1 MMMSPSSLHLAVIRA
16 ANQDDAPLMK
26 MLFERSD
33 LPVES
38 GCMQRALLI
47 SVERDNP
54 ETVAL
59 MIEQGKRKKEIS
71 LEVAL
76 SRSLEGRRHS
86 ARAMLLM
93 LKAVKN
99 RDYQLVLRLYGQ
111 PLNQY
116 RNSDIQDADFPL
128 VQERVAQ
135 GKIPTEYAILQASGI
150 QDSRVYE
157 EILVRTK
164 VNEDSG
170 IVEWRGLRIE
180 SVKSSWLRRI
190 IFVERFYLSYN
201 TIRSLP
207 DDLGTFLRSAVVIN
221 LEHNSLR
228 TIPSALLE
236 LPSLKELNLLH
247 NHITSLPK
255 LQVWSSELQWLNL
268 AHNKIHSLPPTVE
281 AHRLKWLDLGHNQ
294 LSTHLECLGG
304 FIKLEYLSLENNPAI
319 ERLPKEMGRL
329 KDLHTLKLEGL
340 GNLVDPPKTVAA
352 DLKACIGYLEALLKS
367 AKPYYRM
374 KLMLVG
380 QAARG
385 KTTFVKRLLGRK
397 VKETDNQSTVG
408 IEVNEWT
415 CKGDAGPP
423 IQFTLWDFGGQ
434 DVYYATHQCFLT
446 KRSLYLLLWKMTD
459 WKNGIAELKPWL
471 DNIAARVPG
480 SRVVIIGTHYDRLS
494 EEEREKAP
502 DYLQEVA
509 DLAERQTKLQS
520 EWILYFAHYTIHFAA
535 FSFLCMT
542 CSENK
547 FLHYKFSLHMPSAL
561 AQHTIHFIH
570 ILHCL
575 FTLHL

>member
-1 MMMSPSSLHLAVIRA
+1 MWSCIANNFSHSLCLAVLRA

-33 LPVES
+33 LPVDP
-38 GCMQRALLI
+38 GCMQRALI
-47 SVERDNP
+47 VSVERDNP

-76 SRSLEGRRHS
+76 AHSVECRCHS

-93 LKAVKN
+93 LKAVKA
-99 RDYQLVLRLYGQ
+99 RDYQLVLRLYGYQ
-111 PLNQY
+111 LSQY
-116 RNSDIQDADFPL
+116 RNSDIQDPDFEL
-128 VQERVAQ
+128 VQERVRD

-164 VNEDSG
+164 VDKEMKT
-170 IVEWRGLRIE
+170 VHWRGLRIE

-190 IFVERFYLSYN
+190 NYVEYFYLSYN
-201 TIRSLP
+201 VIRSLP
-207 DDLGTFLRSAVVIN
+207 DDVGTFLRNTKVIN

-228 TIPSALLE
+228 SIPSALLE
-236 LPSLKELNLLH
+236 LPSLKELNLMH
-247 NHITSLPK
+247 NNITSLPK
-255 LQVWSSELQWLNL
+255 LQVWSSELQQLNL
-268 AHNKIHSLPPTVE
+268 SHNKIHSLPATVE

-304 FIKLEYLSLENNPAI
+304 FVKLEYLSLENNPAI

-340 GNLVDPPKTVAA
+340 GNLVDPPKLVAA
-352 DLKACIGYLEALLKS
+352 DLKACIGYLDACLKS

-374 KLMLVG
+374 KLMFVG

-385 KTTFVKRLLGRK
+385 KTTFVKRLLGKR
-397 VKETDNQSTVG
+397 VKESDNQSTVG

-415 CKGDAGPP
+415 CKGDTGPP

-446 KRSLYLLLWKMTD
+446 KRSLYLLLWKMSD
-459 WKNGIAELKPWL
+459 WENGVAELKPWL

-494 EEEREKAP
+494 EEEKERAHNLLE
-502 DYLQEVA
+502 EVA
-509 DLAERQTKLQS
+509 KIASQQAKLQS
-520 EWILYFAHYTIHFAA
+520 E
-535 FSFLCMT
+535 CT
-542 CSENK
+542 C
-547 FLHYKFSLHMPSAL
+547 
-561 AQHTIHFIH
+561 
-570 ILHCL
+570 
-575 FTLHL
+575 TL